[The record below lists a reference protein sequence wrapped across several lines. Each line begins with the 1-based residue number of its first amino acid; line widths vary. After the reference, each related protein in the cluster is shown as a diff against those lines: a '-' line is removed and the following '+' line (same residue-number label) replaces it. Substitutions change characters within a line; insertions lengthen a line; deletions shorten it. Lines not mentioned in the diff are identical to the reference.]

1 MNNQLKKASHGT
13 RSANFKRPKVL
24 GILTKII
31 LNTACASRVTQS
43 VFNMINVWFLYSDFL
58 ID

>member
-1 MNNQLKKASHGT
+1 MKKGRHGT
-13 RSANFKRPKVL
+13 CTANFKRPKVL